1 MLPARL
7 NDVTAKS
14 MLWLAV
20 IILFVGMMIASPA
33 GRFFSTIVAMLVAL
47 VPLLFSRSKK
57 RIIAGIIVAAAALFA
72 YATFGEFQK
81 DQDRYKERVRQ
92 TSSLLHPAHQGGR
105 TPYCHGMAQRS
116 NSQDEA

>member
-1 MLPARL
+1 MQLAKL

-14 MLWLAV
+14 MNWLA
-20 IILFVGMMIASPA
+20 ILILSVGMMIASPS
-33 GRFFSTIVAMLVAL
+33 GRFFSTIVAILIAL

-81 DQDRYKERVRQ
+81 DQDRYQERIRQ
-92 TSSLLHPAHQGGR
+92 TSFRLHPAHQGGH
-105 TPYCHGMAQRS
+105 TPYC
-116 NSQDEA
+116 

>member
-1 MLPARL
+1 MQLAKL

-14 MLWLAV
+14 MNWLA
-20 IILFVGMMIASPA
+20 ILILSVGMMIASPS
-33 GRFFSTIVAMLVAL
+33 GRFFSTIVAMLVVL

-57 RIIAGIIVAAAALFA
+57 RIIAGIIVAAAAFFA

-92 TSSLLHPAHQGGR
+92 TSSRLHPAHQGGR
-105 TPYCHGMAQRS
+105 TPYCYGIAQRS

>member
-1 MLPARL
+1 MQLAKL

-14 MLWLAV
+14 MNWLAV
-20 IILFVGMMIASPA
+20 IILFVGMTIASSS

-57 RIIAGIIVAAAALFA
+57 RIIAGIIVAAAAFFA

-81 DQDRYKERVRQ
+81 DQDRYQERVRQ
-92 TSSLLHPAHQGGR
+92 ISFRLHPAHQGGH
-105 TPYCHGMAQRS
+105 TPFC
-116 NSQDEA
+116 